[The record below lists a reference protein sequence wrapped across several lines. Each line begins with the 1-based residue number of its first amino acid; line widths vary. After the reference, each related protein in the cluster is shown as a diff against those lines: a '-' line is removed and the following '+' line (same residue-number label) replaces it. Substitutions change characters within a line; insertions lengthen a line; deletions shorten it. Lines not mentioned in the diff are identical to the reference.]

1 MVSAEVQRAMI
12 NIANLFFLFLAVGN
26 GARLPVTCWG
36 SPDPLSAGD
45 SDGCNATTNATST
58 IVRDILIY
66 GGGVSGSHAASR
78 LREMGKSVVVVEMEG
93 RLGGAAHAFR
103 DPVNNKSA
111 DYGVQ
116 ILWNTTAVRNLYGRY
131 NIPLTTVDIAT
142 GAPNIFADFGS
153 GQPVQLHS
161 YSGTSMQATF
171 ARLFRLETQYSFLN
185 DFYDLPRTVPQDSD
199 LLLSVDE
206 FVQKHDLQPLIQL
219 FNHFLQQWPEFRTL
233 PALYLLKYMIGAA
246 GPDILGETTWVHNAN
261 DDNGELFRSIQA
273 ELGKDALLS
282 STIVRTERM
291 AEQNITRAWV
301 QTPTGVVEVHAKR
314 ILVTVP
320 PVMENMGVF
329 DLDAQEENVFQ
340 SFQPMNAW
348 TGLVRNSNIPSDTI
362 ITNVGVNT
370 TFQEIQ
376 LPGSQGYQPTPDPL
390 LHSWVYTSYGPT
402 TEQQTRRL
410 MLAELARLTSSGV
423 IEAAENSTD
432 NPEIMAI
439 KHHHNYALTVSK
451 ELIAGGFYTRLNG
464 LQGHR
469 GTVYGGAAFTTQG
482 TANVIQYNENH
493 VLPMLAF
500 V

>member
-1 MVSAEVQRAMI
+1 MI
-12 NIANLFFLFLAVGN
+12 NIVSAFFLFLAVGN
-26 GARLPVTCWG
+26 GARLPVTCWET
-36 SPDPLSAGD
+36 PDPLSVDNPG
-45 SDGCNATTNATST
+45 GENATSNATST
-58 IVRDILIY
+58 IVHDVLIY
-66 GGGVSGSHAASR
+66 GGGVSGSHAVSR
-78 LREMGKSVVVVEMEG
+78 LREMGISVVVVEMEG
-93 RLGGAAHAFR
+93 RLGGAGHAFH
-103 DPVNNKSA
+103 DPVNNKA
-111 DYGVQ
+111 ANYGVQ
-116 ILWNTTAVRNLYGRY
+116 ILWNTTVVRNLYARY
-131 NIPLTTVDIAT
+131 NIPLTTVDIA
-142 GAPNIFADFGS
+142 GGGRPNIYADFSS
-153 GQPVQLHS
+153 GEPVQLHL
-161 YSGTSMQATF
+161 YSGTEIQATF
-171 ARLFRLETQYSFLN
+171 VRLFKLETQYPFLK
-185 DFYDLPRTVPQDSD
+185 DSYDLPRTIPQDSD

-219 FNHFLQQWPEFRTL
+219 FNQFLQQWPEFRTL

-246 GPDILGETTWVHNAN
+246 GPDILGKTTWVHNAN
-261 DDNGELFRSIQA
+261 NDNGEVFRSIQA
-273 ELGKDALLS
+273 ELGTDALLS
-282 STIVRTERM
+282 STILRTERM
-291 AEQNITRAWV
+291 AEQNATRVWV

-329 DLDAQEENVFQ
+329 DLDAQEEDVFR
-340 SFQPMNAW
+340 SFRPMNAW
-348 TGLVRNSNIPSDTI
+348 SGLVRNSNIPADTS
-362 ITNVGVNT
+362 ITNAGAKT

-410 MLAELARLTSSGV
+410 VLAELARLTGSGV
-423 IEAAENSTD
+423 VAAEDITN
-432 NPEIMAI
+432 NPEIVAI

-451 ELIAGGFYTRLNG
+451 ELIAGGFYSRLND

-493 VLPMLAF
+493 VLPMLAS